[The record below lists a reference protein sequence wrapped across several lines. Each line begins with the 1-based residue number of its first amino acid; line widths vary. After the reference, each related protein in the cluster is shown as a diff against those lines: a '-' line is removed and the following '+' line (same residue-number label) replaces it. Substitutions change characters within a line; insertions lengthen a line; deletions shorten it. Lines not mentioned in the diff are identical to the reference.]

1 MTKPQKI
8 EGGKKLVLV
17 NWTDSLREDSAW
29 VFVADEDFDDFPAKL
44 EQESVGW
51 IVKETKDYL
60 SLAHSRSAFVY
71 EDGDNSVIRSL
82 TIPKCAIR
90 KITNL

>member
-1 MTKPQKI
+1 MKQKI

-17 NWTDSLREDSAW
+17 NWTDSLREDGAW
-29 VFVADEDFDDFPAKL
+29 VFVLDENFDDFPAKL
-44 EQESVGW
+44 EHESVGW
-51 IVKETKDYL
+51 VIKETKDYL

-71 EDGDNSVIRSL
+71 EDGDNSVIRSI

-90 KITNL
+90 KITKL